1 MQAVMEAW
9 LDANKATLTD
19 EQYQAGKWAVE
30 SVANTI
36 IEDHMGTGTTYK
48 SNGTLMS
55 GWRLTTFMNSVLN
68 YIYTKVC
75 TRGVTELPLS
85 IHNGDDVLMGIT
97 KPSTIQ
103 VILKNARQRSIR
115 IQATKCAYGGI
126 AEFLRVDHK
135 RGEFGQYATRSIATL
150 LHARIESKVAVSI
163 VDYLNALESRLFDF
177 KMRTNRDDLVIRLRD
192 TYYRRMSELYSYDL
206 EDLYRIKM
214 AHRVAGGISEFLDS
228 SIEYKVELQP
238 GEKVVVLD
246 DHLPGVSDYSLKI
259 IKDLEINISFD
270 AVYKSIYRATLD
282 AVQLVRKRC
291 NIVPNDCM
299 QQYRVLRGIYGAYS
313 HLKGSVTLGKAM
325 LTGFAIDI
333 LANKA
338 GFENITDVMNAS
350 SDPLRYLRVVC

>member
-1 MQAVMEAW
+1 
-9 LDANKATLTD
+9 
-19 EQYQAGKWAVE
+19 
-30 SVANTI
+30 
-36 IEDHMGTGTTYK
+36 
-48 SNGTLMS
+48 
-55 GWRLTTFMNSVLN
+55 
-68 YIYTKVC
+68 
-75 TRGVTELPLS
+75 
-85 IHNGDDVLMGIT
+85 
-97 KPSTIQ
+97 
-103 VILKNARQRSIR
+103 
-115 IQATKCAYGGI
+115 
-126 AEFLRVDHK
+126 VDHK

-228 SIEYKVELQP
+228 SVEYKVELQP